1 MAKVYSVDVV
11 CELPTKEKRTITNV
25 VMNEDLLESSD
36 NRARVISQ
44 IYERKSKKYFDNFSK
59 VKIKIIKFRE
69 IKGIL
74 EGF

>member
-1 MAKVYSVDVV
+1 MGKVYSVDVA
-11 CELPTKEKRTITNV
+11 CELPTKEKRTFTNV
-25 VMNEDLLESSD
+25 VMNENLLDDYD
-36 NRARVISQ
+36 NKARVIAL
-44 IYERKSKKYFDNFSK
+44 IYDRKTKKYFDNFSK

>member
-1 MAKVYSVDVV
+1 MGKVYMVDVA
-11 CELPTKEKRTITNV
+11 CELPNKEKRTFEKM
-25 VMNEDLLESSD
+25 VMDEQLLNSD
-36 NRARVISQ
+36 HNKARIIAL

-59 VKIKIIKFRE
+59 VKMKIIKIKE

>member
-1 MAKVYSVDVV
+1 MGKVYAVDVI
-11 CELPTKEKRTITNV
+11 CELPTKEKRTFTNV
-25 VMNEDLLESSD
+25 VMNENLLDDHD
-36 NRARVISQ
+36 NKARIISQ

>member
-11 CELPTKEKRTITNV
+11 CELPNKEKRTFTNV
-25 VMNEDLLESSD
+25 VMNENLLDDHD
-36 NRARVISQ
+36 NKARVISQ

>member
-1 MAKVYSVDVV
+1 MGKVYSVDVT
-11 CELPTKEKRTITNV
+11 CELPNKETRVLKNI
-25 VMNEDLLESSD
+25 VMGEDLLED
-36 NRARVISQ
+36 DLNRARVISE
-44 IYERKSKKYFDNFSK
+44 IYERKTKKYFDNFRK

>member
-1 MAKVYSVDVV
+1 MGKVYSVDVV
-11 CELPTKEKRTITNV
+11 CELPNKEKRTITNV
-25 VMNEDLLESSD
+25 VMNEDLLDSSD
-36 NRARVISQ
+36 NKARVISQ

>member
-1 MAKVYSVDVV
+1 MAKVYAVDVI
-11 CELPTKEKRTITNV
+11 CELPTKEKRTFTNV
-25 VMNEDLLESSD
+25 VMNENLLDDHD
-36 NRARVISQ
+36 NKARVISQ

>member
-1 MAKVYSVDVV
+1 MGKVYAVDVI
-11 CELPTKEKRTITNV
+11 CELPTKEKRTFTDV
-25 VMNEDLLESSD
+25 VMNENLLDDHD
-36 NRARVISQ
+36 NKARVISQ

>member
-1 MAKVYSVDVV
+1 MAKVYAVDVV
-11 CELPTKEKRTITNV
+11 CELPNKEKRTYTNV
-25 VMNEDLLESSD
+25 VMNEDLLDSSD